1 MQYSFFD
8 HIIKI
13 NLWHMFLTSGLQIVI
28 NAILMAMI
36 PLFHI
41 ALLVLFVIIIY
52 AIIGLEMFSGIFH
65 KACFDVITGMELS
78 SSSLRM
84 TCYQHAFSY
93 IFLIFLLG
101 SPWYVFTNT
110 NTYISRTPFPSVL
123 VELSPALNILI
134 VSPVLNITPQIRPEM
149 CIILMSPGLQIAWF
163 FGQIFHSQDLI
174 MSWGFTSQHW

>member
-1 MQYSFFD
+1 MQYSFFN

-84 TCYQHAFSY
+84 TCYQHAFFCLY
-93 IFLIFLLG
+93 IFVIILSDLYYFLG
-101 SPWYVFTNT
+101 SLYF
-110 NTYISRTPFPSVL
+110 YISIYL
-123 VELSPALNILI
+123 
-134 VSPVLNITPQIRPEM
+134 
-149 CIILMSPGLQIAWF
+149 
-163 FGQIFHSQDLI
+163 LI
-174 MSWGFTSQHW
+174 MILTKHTSLVTQSSTLTFV